1 MKTSRYYIFG
11 KFDVKLHVLSVLPED
26 DPIAVIVMLHGMGE
40 HKERYLEY
48 AKWMAAKGYA
58 VFVHDH
64 RKHGQSID
72 EDKEEKVGIFGPEDK
87 WEYIIDD
94 VHFVVKDAR
103 KKVPGKEIVILGH
116 SMGSIIARRY
126 ISKYSQVPK
135 AVILSGTLP
144 IIKFSDV
151 FLPINLARVC
161 NVFRK
166 NTPSKLISNALNKP
180 LNAGYEE
187 PRTPFEWLSKDEKVV
202 DAYIA
207 DPLCGYA
214 YNARFYI
221 EFLKGIKKANTS
233 DNISDT
239 RNIPILFIAGKDDPV
254 GEFGDG
260 VEDVYKIYM
269 GHGFF
274 EVRLMLLAGNRH
286 EILNEPDRLETY
298 QTIEDWLKPALGIYE

>member
-1 MKTSRYYIFG
+1 MKPKRYYIEG
-11 KFDVKLHVLSVLPED
+11 KYGVKLHVLEIIPEN
-26 DPIAVIVMLHGMGE
+26 PTAVVVMLHGMGE

-48 AKWMAAKGYA
+48 GLWMAAQGYA

-64 RKHGQSID
+64 RKHGMSID
-72 EDKEEKVGIFGPEDK
+72 EDNGEQVGIFGPDDK

-94 VHFVVKDAR
+94 VHFVVKAAR
-103 KKVPGKEIVILGH
+103 KKVAGRDIIILGH

-126 ISKYSQVPK
+126 AAKYSQVPK

-144 IIKFSDV
+144 IMKMKDV
-151 FLPINLARVC
+151 FAPVQLARVC
-161 NVFRK
+161 NIFRK
-166 NTPSKLISNALNKP
+166 NTPSKLIANAVNKP
-180 LNAGYEE
+180 LNASYEE

-202 DAYIA
+202 DKYIE

-221 EFLKGIKKANTS
+221 EFLKGVKKVNTTE
-233 DNISDT
+233 NISDT
-239 RNIPILFIAGKDDPV
+239 RNIPILFISGKDDPV
-254 GEFGDG
+254 GDFGEG

-274 EVRLMLLAGNRH
+274 EVRLMLIADNRH
-286 EILNEPDRLETY
+286 EILNEPERLETY
-298 QTIEDWLKPALGIYE
+298 QTIVDWLKQSLQV